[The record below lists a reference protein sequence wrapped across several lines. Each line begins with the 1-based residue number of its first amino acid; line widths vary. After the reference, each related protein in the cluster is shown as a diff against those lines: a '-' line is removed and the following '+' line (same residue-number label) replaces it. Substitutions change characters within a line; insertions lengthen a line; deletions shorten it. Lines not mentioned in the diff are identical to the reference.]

1 MADMVAIDTLRI
13 YERLKNAGLP
23 EPAANEIATIFLEL
37 RLREEEESPARAA
50 SGAQDLSGEAEIGM
64 AEYSFRKVGDSLAAE
79 THQST
84 MSVIG
89 WIAIMLLVQAW
100 LIVAIVKLL

>member
-1 MADMVAIDTLRI
+1 
-13 YERLKNAGLP
+13 
-23 EPAANEIATIFLEL
+23 
-37 RLREEEESPARAA
+37 
-50 SGAQDLSGEAEIGM
+50 M